1 MSEVA
6 VVRLG
11 VGNTA
16 SVVFALERLGARPVL
31 TDDPRAIGEAERV
44 VLPGVSSARWAMERI
59 GTLGL
64 TETLRSFPRP
74 LLGACLGQQ
83 LLFETSEEGG
93 AACLGMLPGCVAR
106 LDASPARPVPHM
118 GWNRLTIDREDPLL
132 EGVGDGA
139 YAYFVHSF
147 ACPIGPETLAGVD
160 YGRPF
165 AAVVRRGNVMG
176 CQFHPERSAETGARI
191 LANFLRLPC

>member
-1 MSEVA
+1 VKAVA

-16 SVVFALERLGARPVL
+16 SVVFALERLGARAVL
-31 TDDPRAIGEAERV
+31 TDDPAAVAEAERV
-44 VLPGVSSARWAMERI
+44 ILPGVSSAGWAMARI
-59 GTLGL
+59 AELGL
-64 TETLRSFPRP
+64 DEALRAFPRP

-83 LLFETSEEGG
+83 LLYDSSAEGDV
-93 AACLGMLPGCVAR
+93 ACLGLISGKVAK
-106 LDASPARPVPHM
+106 LVPAPDRPVPHM
-118 GWNRLTIDREDPLL
+118 GWNRLTIEGNDPLL
-132 EGVGDGA
+132 DGVERGA
-139 YAYFVHSF
+139 HAYFVHSF
-147 ACPIGPETLAGVD
+147 ACPTGPETLASVD

-191 LANFLRLPC
+191 LNNFLGLPC